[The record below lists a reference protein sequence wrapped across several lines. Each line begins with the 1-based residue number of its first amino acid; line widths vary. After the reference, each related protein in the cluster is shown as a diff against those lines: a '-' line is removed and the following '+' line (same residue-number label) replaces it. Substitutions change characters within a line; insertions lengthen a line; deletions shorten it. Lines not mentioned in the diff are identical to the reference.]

1 MGIMNSVPEKYLIS
15 KDLFHQ
21 FPWSTECLS
30 LHPELPP
37 GVLKVNSCGSAGL
50 SLRRGRWQIPLVA
63 VLLSRW
69 QMLLA
74 SANL

>member
-1 MGIMNSVPEKYLIS
+1 MQSVPENIQLS

-21 FPWSTECLS
+21 FPWSTERLA
-30 LHPELPP
+30 LHSDSPS
-37 GVLKVNSCGSAGL
+37 GVLKVSSCSSTGFNL
-50 SLRRGRWQIPLVA
+50 LRGRWQMP
-63 VLLSRW
+63 LLSRW